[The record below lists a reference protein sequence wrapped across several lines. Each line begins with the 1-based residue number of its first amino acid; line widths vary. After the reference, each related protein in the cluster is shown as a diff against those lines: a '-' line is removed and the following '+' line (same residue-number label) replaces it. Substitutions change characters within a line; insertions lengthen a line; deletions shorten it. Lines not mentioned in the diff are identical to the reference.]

1 MWYIVVIMNAEEKS
15 YIILPQKN
23 GKNTYFYASRTYR
36 VKLDK
41 NSTGKIKGSGK
52 SKVVSE
58 KIYLGT
64 AQAIVDKFLKS
75 PKPQKVKSK
84 EFGLC
89 AAMMSIVKKLGI
101 DSLIDKY
108 LPYTARGIKASEFI
122 IVSAIN
128 KASQSASKE
137 KTGKWLETS
146 ALARILELEP
156 SEFNS
161 NNYWDMFDKIFSE
174 AEIKLKKKNLNKQ
187 PNDKL
192 TVEELE
198 KIIDDKIITK
208 IELELYKA
216 YSGVYKKKL
225 KEIQIDGTNDVTHYQ
240 EQTRN
245 SLAQKGRHKQGRNN
259 KRIIGY
265 LLACDDEGIPIIHK
279 TFCGNTH
286 DSKIFLPAA
295 KNLISNISELTQGKN
310 KASLTFD
317 KGNNSKKNIK
327 EISQLNYVGSL
338 PPSSL
343 SNLMEIPLK
352 KYKLKYKEFS
362 VMESKQTVFDAPHKI
377 YITYN
382 DNLAKKQKY
391 SFDLQKQK
399 IVEKLKEC
407 FNNHYTEED
416 IEIRLDAILNEKIK
430 HSSAKRYLS
439 YKIENKKITIAE
451 NSCEIKK
458 KSQCFGK
465 NIIFTNKLND
475 NHYDIIAEYKNKFEV
490 ENDFK
495 TIKDHRLISKSPY
508 YHWTDSKI
516 CVDSFVSTLSLFII
530 KIIHRIAKKE
540 NIDMGIPTLISELKD
555 IRESIIIYDKK
566 NASMLIEDMTDNQ
579 KKLFELFTL
588 VDFVSC

>member
-1 MWYIVVIMNAEEKS
+1 MSVNEKS
-15 YIILPQKN
+15 YIILPQTTN
-23 GKNTYFYASRTYR
+23 GKTYFFASRTYR

-41 NSTGKIKGSGK
+41 DSVGKTKGTGK

-64 AQAIVDKFLKS
+64 AQAIVDKFLNL

-89 AAMMSIVKKLGI
+89 GAMMSIIKKLGI
-101 DSLIDKY
+101 DSIIDKH
-108 LPYTARGIKASEFI
+108 LPYTLRGIKASEFI

-146 ALARILELEP
+146 SLARILKLEP

-174 AEIKLKKKNLNKQ
+174 AEVKLNKLILNKQ
-187 PNDKL
+187 PNSKL

-198 KIIDDKIITK
+198 KVIDDKIITK

-216 YSGVYKKKL
+216 YTEIYKKKV

-240 EQTRN
+240 NQTRN
-245 SLAQKGRHKQGRNN
+245 SLAQKGRQKQGRNN

-265 LLACDDEGIPIIHK
+265 LLACDDDGIPILHK

-286 DSKIFLPAA
+286 DSKIFLPVVE
-295 KNLISNISELTQGKN
+295 KLISNISELTQEKN

-327 EISQLNYVGSL
+327 AISKLNYVGSL

-343 SNLMEIPLK
+343 GALMEIPLK

-362 VMESKQTVFDAPHKI
+362 VLESMQTVFDAPHKI

-382 DNLAKKQKY
+382 ENLAKKQKY
-391 SFDLQKQK
+391 SFDLQKEK
-399 IVEKLKEC
+399 IIEKLKDC
-407 FNNHYTEED
+407 FNNHYQEEN
-416 IEIRLDAILNEKIK
+416 IEDRLDTILNEKIM
-430 HSSAKRYLS
+430 HSSAKRYIS
-439 YKIENKKITIAE
+439 YSLKTKKLDINEI
-451 NSCEIKK
+451 SDEIKK

-465 NIIFTNKLND
+465 NVIFTNKLND
-475 NHYDIIAEYKNKFEV
+475 NHYDIITEYKNKFEV

-530 KIIHRIAKKE
+530 KIIHNIAKNA
-540 NIDMGIPTLISELKD
+540 NIDMGIPTLIRELKD
-555 IRESIIIYDKK
+555 IRESIINYDKR
-566 NASMLIEDMTDNQ
+566 NACRLIEEMTDNQ
-579 KKLFELFTL
+579 KILFDLFHL
-588 VDFVSC
+588 VDFVSY